1 MLTKTR
7 GRYMGLITYD
17 FVEEFV
23 LYCLADLFQSNYK
36 NEDIYTKHSLDNLD
50 YFRNIQNEYLTVQE
64 EDRFIRFIIS
74 FNEVIPKIQIII
86 NKDNNKLCRVYVCN
100 DLKKLGAYFDINDEQ
115 IINLVNLSSEL
126 ITNITNRIK
135 QLQIAEK
142 ENPITVHNI
151 DTIISDKI
159 NMNCKNLL
167 DSMDAHLYTTYYGF
181 CLIVYYGK
189 IMIKQTRYRFVKE
202 EIKKDKNYDEE
213 ESVKVFINNSLEDFI
228 KKQEEKEKRSY
239 K

>member
-115 IINLVNLSSEL
+115 IINLVNLDSEL

-142 ENPITVHNI
+142 
-151 DTIISDKI
+151 
-159 NMNCKNLL
+159 
-167 DSMDAHLYTTYYGF
+167 
-181 CLIVYYGK
+181 
-189 IMIKQTRYRFVKE
+189 
-202 EIKKDKNYDEE
+202 
-213 ESVKVFINNSLEDFI
+213 
-228 KKQEEKEKRSY
+228 
-239 K
+239 